1 MRRHATPQDG
11 VRELGDPPEDGSSGP
26 THLTVEDLE
35 DSDVAEI
42 GRDPRADIAPVMPT
56 KLVRPLDLGD
66 DDGGDIWGIA
76 AVGADTCRYTGKGVR
91 VAVLDTG
98 IEEKHPAFQGVRF
111 TTCDFTAT
119 GIEDRDGH
127 GTHCAGTIF
136 GREISG
142 KRIGVAPGVETAFIG
157 KVLRDDGSGTSD
169 MIFTGLRWAIDQKCD
184 VISLS
189 LGLDFPGQV
198 DSLVADGWPVDL
210 AASMAI
216 EDYRKH
222 SVMFEALMGLARARV
237 NFGSSPLIVAASGNE
252 SRRNENPKYRMA
264 TSLPGVVAD
273 ISVGAVERVG
283 GTFGVGHF
291 SNAYP
296 TVVAPGVK
304 IVSAALGGGL
314 KTLSGTSMACP
325 HVAGIAALW
334 AEKLRRDRDT
344 VTAEVLFS
352 HITARA
358 RRDVFAPKPDEAD
371 VGRGL
376 VTAPD

>member
-1 MRRHATPQDG
+1 M
-11 VRELGDPPEDGSSGP
+11 RELGDPSEDGSSGP

-35 DSDVAEI
+35 DNDVAEI

-66 DDGGDIWGIA
+66 DDGADIWGIA
-76 AVGADTCRYTGKGVR
+76 AVGADTCGYTGKGVR

-98 IEEKHPAFQGVRF
+98 IEEKHPTFQGVRF
-111 TTCDFTAT
+111 TTCDFTGT
-119 GIEDRDGH
+119 GIDDRDGH

-198 DSLVADGWPVDL
+198 ESLVVDGWPVDL

-237 NFGSSPLIVAASGNE
+237 SFGGAPLVVAASGNE
-252 SRRNENPKYRMA
+252 SRRNQNPKFRMA

-273 ISVGAVERVG
+273 ISVGAVERTG
-283 GTFGVGHF
+283 STFGIGFF

-325 HVAGIAALW
+325 HVAGVAALW
-334 AEKLRRDRDT
+334 AEKLRNDGDT

-376 VTAPD
+376 VTAPG